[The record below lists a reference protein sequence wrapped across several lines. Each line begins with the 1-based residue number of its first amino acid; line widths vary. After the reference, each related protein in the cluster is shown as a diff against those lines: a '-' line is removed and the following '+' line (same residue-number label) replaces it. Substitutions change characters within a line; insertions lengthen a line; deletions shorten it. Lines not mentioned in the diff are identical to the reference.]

1 VRGAC
6 RRVEYATRVQP
17 GLALAEL
24 DGNQFLANL
33 DACAEVYA
41 AAMHPPE
48 EQLPGRHMIMER
60 HAGYAGFRAVAA
72 IMLTADGGP
81 APDGTAPAGKVPG
94 APAHGRVPA
103 FRAAPSRAAPGRAA
117 PSPAAPSPAAPSRAA
132 PSPAAPGRAAAGG
145 PGTAPPPLLVGFAY
159 GFHGGGGQ
167 WWHDLVSRVAAGTL
181 GARAADAWFGDSLE
195 IAEVH
200 VLPGHQGRGTGLAM
214 MLRLTSERAERAA
227 VLSTMDADTKARRLY
242 RGLGFTDLLTGFTFP
257 GTEMPYA
264 IMGAPLP
271 LPGAVPASARPGSP
285 SRS

>member
-1 VRGAC
+1 VQGAC

-17 GLALAEL
+17 ALALAEL

-72 IMLTADGGP
+72 ITLTADGGP

-94 APAHGRVPA
+94 APAQGRVPA
-103 FRAAPSRAAPGRAA
+103 FRAAPGRAAPGRAA
-117 PSPAAPSPAAPSRAA
+117 P
-132 PSPAAPGRAAAGG
+132 GG
-145 PGTAPPPLLVGFAY
+145 PGTAPPPLLIGFAY

-195 IAEVH
+195 IAEMH

-214 MLRLTSERAERAA
+214 MLRLTSGRAERAA